1 MKWIGTSLPTLA
13 ALVAMPVLAT
23 PSLAGEKS
31 PLDPSYVVELQLGLG
46 VQPTYP
52 GSQYYRPVPIP
63 GISVRRSDEPVRFS
77 APDDGFGVPIVD
89 SSGFR
94 AGPVGNVVVPR
105 WRTHEELL
113 GLHKVRPA
121 VEIGG
126 FAEYF
131 PAESLRMRVEVRRG
145 VYGHDGIVA
154 TGGADY
160 VATTGKFT
168 FSVGP
173 RVDIGSAAWT
183 NTYFGVKPFEALRN
197 GQVYAFEGAGGVAAV
212 GALSTMRIVVAEDWS
227 ATAYGGLKRLTGSA
241 AASPIPAVLGSR
253 SQLTAGLLL
262 AHSFM
267 VGPF

>member
-1 MKWIGTSLPTLA
+1 MRSTSAPLLALA
-13 ALVAMPVLAT
+13 AAVAST
-23 PSLAGEKS
+23 PALAGGKGV
-31 PLDPSYVVELQLGLG
+31 LDPSYVVELQLGPG

-52 GSQYYRPVPIP
+52 GSRYYRPVPLP

-77 APDDGFGVPIVD
+77 APDDGFGAPVVD

-94 AGPVGNVVVPR
+94 LGPVGNVVVPR
-105 WRTHEELL
+105 WRTHEELD

-131 PAESLRMRVEVRRG
+131 PIESLRMRVEVRRG

-160 VATTGKFT
+160 VANADRFT

-173 RVDIGSAAWT
+173 RIDIGNAAWT
-183 NTYFGVKPFEALRN
+183 RTYFGVKPFEAARN

-212 GALSTMRIVVAEDWS
+212 GAMSTMRVDVADDWS
-227 ATAYGGLKRLTGSA
+227 ATAYGGLKRLTGSP
-241 AASPIPAVLGSR
+241 AASPIPTVLGSR
-253 SQLTAGLLL
+253 SQLAAGLLL
-262 AHSFM
+262 ARSFTI
-267 VGPF
+267 GPF